1 VLNHVRLIGHLS
13 RPPEAGEE
21 RRLGPVAYVRLIT
34 NYRGGPGIEHRVVVR
49 GKRGATV
56 LERLTTGDRIHIQ
69 GRLRYR
75 TLHDEEGRPYRQ
87 AEIVTLGDVL
97 FLTPPQRSGR
107 DNEPERELPPKVS
120 DEELGIPPGEGN
132 HDPEDTLEGWKL

>member
-1 VLNHVRLIGHLS
+1 MLNHVRLIGHLS

-21 RRLGPVAYVRLIT
+21 RRLGPVAYIRLMT

-56 LERLTTGDRIHIQ
+56 LERLTTGDRIHVQ

-75 TLHDEEGRPYRQ
+75 TLHDEDGHPYRQ

-97 FLTPPQRSGR
+97 FLTPPQRSGKT
-107 DNEPERELPPKVS
+107 DAPDELDRMPT
-120 DEELGIPPGEGN
+120 DEELGIPPGECNG
-132 HDPEDTLEGWKL
+132 DPEDTLEDWKL